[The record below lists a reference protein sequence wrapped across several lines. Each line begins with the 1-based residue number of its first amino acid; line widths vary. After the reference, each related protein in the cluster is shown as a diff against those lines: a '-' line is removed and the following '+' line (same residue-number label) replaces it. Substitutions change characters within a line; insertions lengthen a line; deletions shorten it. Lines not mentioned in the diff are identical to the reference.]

1 MKRLSIIFLMMMVLV
16 GCDDLI
22 SVNRIPVAKLV
33 YTEEYIDGSH
43 TVLFRDGRFVI
54 FTQDTLSGYRVYI
67 DSMDMETGTLSEDGG
82 IIVQCDYNLKP
93 MYAVRQD
100 ICYFFYDYKYGWNEN
115 SFRLLIFNERE
126 DYFQK
131 VVYNTTTKLNLSNV
145 DKARLCLD
153 ALSTALATGGNSYSK
168 TIDKIKE
175 GIIEESLEPKSL
187 EHIDELGG
195 IEANSFVR
203 KSRSAIM
210 DSNTSAVSRLRECA
224 EEIVRKRVGENAI
237 CELISTET
245 VSNYVTV
252 KYRISGTKSIGNNG
266 PKASV
271 YYKKSGYNWAE
282 AEARPVI
289 NDAYEEVRVSISPG
303 KYEFKV
309 LLYPSMVGGNPFY
322 QQYCSIQTDIV
333 SVPANTADCFTGD
346 ATEITA
352 HSAVIHYTFSNIPKG
367 ARCYIDLNW
376 SNGADCFLV
385 ENREGPQSMSLSG
398 LTPGT
403 KYNYC
408 TRMTVPI
415 IIPEL
420 GPAETD
426 LRGNDRSFTTLCD
439 DISPDI

>member
-1 MKRLSIIFLMMMVLV
+1 M
-16 GCDDLI
+16 
-22 SVNRIPVAKLV
+22 NRIPVAKLV

-115 SFRLLIFNERE
+115 
-126 DYFQK
+126 
-131 VVYNTTTKLNLSNV
+131 
-145 DKARLCLD
+145 
-153 ALSTALATGGNSYSK
+153 
-168 TIDKIKE
+168 
-175 GIIEESLEPKSL
+175 
-187 EHIDELGG
+187 
-195 IEANSFVR
+195 
-203 KSRSAIM
+203 
-210 DSNTSAVSRLRECA
+210 
-224 EEIVRKRVGENAI
+224 
-237 CELISTET
+237 
-245 VSNYVTV
+245 
-252 KYRISGTKSIGNNG
+252 
-266 PKASV
+266 
-271 YYKKSGYNWAE
+271 
-282 AEARPVI
+282 
-289 NDAYEEVRVSISPG
+289 
-303 KYEFKV
+303 
-309 LLYPSMVGGNPFY
+309 
-322 QQYCSIQTDIV
+322 
-333 SVPANTADCFTGD
+333 
-346 ATEITA
+346 
-352 HSAVIHYTFSNIPKG
+352 
-367 ARCYIDLNW
+367 
-376 SNGADCFLV
+376 
-385 ENREGPQSMSLSG
+385 REGPQSMSLSG